1 MNFMAPVLCLG
12 CWVAAD
18 DAPLVRDA
26 APAAVRLTQSY
37 HPKFFLSYSP
47 DGSRLTFTR
56 HYANRRAA
64 QQVLMGLWIVDAD
77 GSNERR
83 LLEAHDREVQIQEH
97 AAWSPDGRRIAVT
110 GGGNDTGNAAK
121 DTFVCDVD
129 AGSATGLRKL
139 VPGAGVNVGEQPS
152 WSPDGKTLV
161 VTSTSATLWLIDA
174 DGKNRRKLTQQPG
187 TYVMQPAWS
196 PDGERIAFASDRDGN
211 CELYTIRT
219 DGNELVRVTNHRAL
233 DSHPKWS
240 PDGQWIAFT
249 SNRDGNNEVYVVRP
263 DGSGLTNLTRHA
275 AFDDHPAWHPDGRSM
290 AFVSMRDGGFDV
302 YRLTLPGEVAVASRP
317 PTPQK
322 PTSSPMVNKPDVA
335 SGLVAH
341 FDFEADTGPTIRS
354 KVGGLTATLR
364 GPTRATGRVGRAIQ
378 FDGIDDVIEFGDP
391 DALRLTGA
399 ISVELWVRPEAPP
412 TAGEPL
418 LIGKGTESWGLT
430 YYTDG
435 HVWFYISSGGNQ
447 IRAPIPTKQ
456 WSHLAATFDGKELR
470 LYVNGQLKES
480 RASQFATIVHNGVV
494 RSGVDNLKNTHFAGL
509 IDELRIYRRALTAED
524 VRAAFDAVK

>member
-1 MNFMAPVLCLG
+1 MNFMVSLLWLG
-12 CWVAAD
+12 VGAAAD
-18 DAPLVRDA
+18 DASLGRDA

-47 DGSRLTFTR
+47 DGARLTFTR

-64 QQVLMGLWIVDAD
+64 QQVLMGLWMVDAD

-121 DTFVCDVD
+121 DTFVCDVEP
-129 AGSATGLRKL
+129 GGATGLRKL

-152 WSPDGKTLV
+152 WSPDGRSLV

-219 DGNELVRVTNHRAL
+219 DGADLVRVTNHAAI
-233 DSHPKWS
+233 DAHPKWS
-240 PDGQWIAFT
+240 PDGRWLAFT
-249 SNRDGNNEVYVVRP
+249 TNRDGNNEVYLIRP
-263 DGSGLTNLTRHA
+263 DGSGLNNLTRHA
-275 AFDDHPAWHPDGRSM
+275 AFDDHPAWHPDGRSL

-302 YRLTLPGEVAVASRP
+302 YRLALPAEIAVAARP
-317 PTPQK
+317 PQESTPA
-322 PTSSPMVNKPDVA
+322 PTAKRPDPA
-335 SGLVAH
+335 GGLVAH
-341 FDFEADTGPTIRS
+341 FDFDDTSHSVRS
-354 KVGGLTATLR
+354 KVGNLTATLR
-364 GPTRATGRVGRAIQ
+364 GPVRAAGKVGGAIR
-378 FDGIDDVIEFGDP
+378 FDGLDDVVEFGDP
-391 DALRLTGA
+391 EALRLAGA
-399 ISVELWVRPEAPP
+399 ISVELWVRPDATPQS
-412 TAGEPL
+412 GEPL

-447 IRAPIPTKQ
+447 IRAPIVTKE
-456 WSHLAATFDGKELR
+456 WSHVAATFDGKELR
-470 LYVNGQLKES
+470 LYVNGQLKDSRES
-480 RASQFATIVHNGVV
+480 KYATIVHSGIV
-494 RSGVDNLKNTHFAGL
+494 RGGVDNLKQTHFAGL
-509 IDELRIYRRALTAED
+509 IDEIRIYRRALSAEE